1 MKITKKTLAIFIC
14 VPLILL
20 ACVSCGNDSAEI
32 DYSKFSICTD
42 TTTHH
47 KTPDDQEEFD
57 LYLNN
62 FMSQARYYAEDGYD
76 YIWITVYVKGDEAED
91 AESDRSG
98 KKYLGIDHEDAQIK
112 LKIKLEDVDREVI
125 KKLAL
130 NDEIEKVV
138 LDLAPV
144 L

>member
-1 MKITKKTLAIFIC
+1 M
-14 VPLILL
+14 PLILL

-32 DYSKFSICTD
+32 DYSKFSISED
-42 TTTHH
+42 MIPHYNV
-47 KTPDDQEEFD
+47 PNDEEEFD
-57 LYLNN
+57 LCFNN

-91 AESDRSG
+91 AESDESG
-98 KKYLGIDHEDAQIK
+98 EKYLGIDHEDAQIK